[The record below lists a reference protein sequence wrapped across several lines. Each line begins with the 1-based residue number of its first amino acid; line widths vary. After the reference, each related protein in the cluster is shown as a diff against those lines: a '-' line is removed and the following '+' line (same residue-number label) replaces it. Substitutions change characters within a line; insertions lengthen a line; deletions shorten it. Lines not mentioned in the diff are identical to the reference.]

1 MIRFREKIYSF
12 QDIVNNLQTGA
23 LAAGTI
29 SSIILNNKDVIKNPI
44 LKKALLGT
52 SIGIAVISG
61 LGLLADYYDKKKSI
75 NETGRNINYNLRNV
89 TDILRYD
96 GFNEG
101 SDFFINPKEADLQK
115 VLVSI
120 VIRKDVGS
128 MDVIVRGSSD
138 KKTENNRIKRIIS
151 NLPDNNARFFN
162 KDKDKTGNELIIT
175 SLNTSFDPE
184 YISDIAKKFI
194 GEGFPVYLLEINR

>member
-61 LGLLADYYDKKKSI
+61 LGLWLTI
-75 NETGRNINYNLRNV
+75 
-89 TDILRYD
+89 
-96 GFNEG
+96 
-101 SDFFINPKEADLQK
+101 
-115 VLVSI
+115 
-120 VIRKDVGS
+120 
-128 MDVIVRGSSD
+128 M
-138 KKTENNRIKRIIS
+138 IKR
-151 NLPDNNARFFN
+151 NQLTR
-162 KDKDKTGNELIIT
+162 L
-175 SLNTSFDPE
+175 
-184 YISDIAKKFI
+184 
-194 GEGFPVYLLEINR
+194 EGI